1 MHTGDNVNLAS
12 RLQGL
17 NKTYGTSI
25 LISRTVE
32 RLVAD
37 EFLIRPLDRV
47 AVKGKSK
54 VRSTKQ
60 RGRVSLPSLCVA
72 KKAHVRLRLRERECV
87 CV

>member
-60 RGRVSLPSLCVA
+60 RGCRVLLCVWPR
-72 KKAHVRLRLRERECV
+72 KRMCD
-87 CV
+87 